1 MSSVHF
7 FILSQCN
14 FPCLGLCCQWSK
26 GRVTLPNRMKR
37 FLTAVDPHPLPLRM
51 VPISGN
57 HVPCLHFILSGP
69 CTTLHIFDRYKVP
82 TWAWAVWAPFW
93 YYIEMC
99 RHSFHR
105 FTPHIVNLRFFKKSY
120 KKLHTKCSKQRRV
133 GGTFFLIMLKN
144 CRISSQ

>member
-1 MSSVHF
+1 
-7 FILSQCN
+7 
-14 FPCLGLCCQWSK
+14 
-26 GRVTLPNRMKR
+26 MKR
-37 FLTAVDPHPLPLRM
+37 FQTAVDPHPLPLRM

-144 CRISSQ
+144 CRISSQWQPLHSLLNIYVPELNLNGYSSKNIPFNKSHY